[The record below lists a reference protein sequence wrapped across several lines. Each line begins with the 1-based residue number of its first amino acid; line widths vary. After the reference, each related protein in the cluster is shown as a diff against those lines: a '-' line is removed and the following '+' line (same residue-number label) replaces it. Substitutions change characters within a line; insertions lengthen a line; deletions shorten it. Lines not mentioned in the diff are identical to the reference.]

1 MLYVLFNCFPL
12 VDIFIKSPLSR
23 IRQKCCFKNSRNR
36 GLSATQFLFMLSLAS
51 LANETS
57 TILLLM
63 LREEKEMGV
72 FILLL
77 SNLNRTAKK
86 YCEVL
91 VCSRTCISVLVCVS
105 TSRACLCTNNSSE
118 IHFLS
123 LCVSVLH
130 FTYTTVV

>member
-23 IRQKCCFKNSRNR
+23 IRQECCFKNSRNR

-57 TILLLM
+57 TILLLI
-63 LREEKEMGV
+63 LQEQKETEV

-77 SNLNRTAKK
+77 SNISRTAKS
-86 YCEVL
+86 YCEVMCVL
-91 VCSRTCISVLVCVS
+91 THLCLCISLCGYLWGTPVLIDV
-105 TSRACLCTNNSSE
+105 LM
-118 IHFLS
+118 FL
-123 LCVSVLH
+123 H
-130 FTYTTVV
+130 Q